1 MPADFLSRSFQQTC
15 AFSILDKDWVSVQQK
30 VILCKF
36 IKKSMENK
44 WTYKF
49 SMAIWYKKVE
59 ELAKEAV
66 IRNNIFWIRRN
77 NKFSAVRAIHLQT
90 EIHDWH
96 GDLMVGHDCVKKCK
110 ERLVECYF
118 WPYIENDSKNT
129 CRNISNAKCP
139 KRQRLRKLWNCNPY
153 HNAPCPTK
161 ESTRIF
167 SAHVT
172 HQMLATSTSSQW
184 QTHSQNTQK
193 LSQTK
198 RWQL

>member
-90 EIHDWH
+90 EIHD
-96 GDLMVGHDCVKKCK
+96 
-110 ERLVECYF
+110 
-118 WPYIENDSKNT
+118 
-129 CRNISNAKCP
+129 
-139 KRQRLRKLWNCNPY
+139 
-153 HNAPCPTK
+153 
-161 ESTRIF
+161 
-167 SAHVT
+167 
-172 HQMLATSTSSQW
+172 
-184 QTHSQNTQK
+184 
-193 LSQTK
+193 
-198 RWQL
+198 